1 MRHPGAVDVIDRL
14 LSNDLHTLEFH
25 DAAKAVELTELGA
38 VLALA
43 EHGNP
48 DVRRNLASA
57 LPFLTD
63 EDPTPNAIVD
73 CAIAMS
79 CDPSPDV
86 RDWACCALGTQF
98 RGIDTPELREA
109 LVDRLD
115 DIHTDARCEAMLGL
129 AYRRD
134 PRVLPYIRHALSRPS
149 GQLYQNELIA
159 AGAFSDP
166 ELHDLVLRH
175 VPGWPT
181 AQANATADV
190 VRRLTDP
197 DGPGDDVFDGVAEL
211 YRRRAYGLGDGDSLK
226 WWRIMDEMLDI
237 APYRAEEFM
246 AATSQRLADD
256 ERGLDELLHR
266 SGLT

>member
-1 MRHPGAVDVIDRL
+1 VDVIGRL
-14 LSNDLHTLEFH
+14 LSGDIHTLEFH
-25 DAAKAVELTELGA
+25 DLAKAVELTELGA

-43 EHGNP
+43 EHRNP

-63 EDPTPNAIVD
+63 EDPTPDAIVD

-79 CDPSPDV
+79 VDVNPDV

-98 RGIDTPELREA
+98 RGIDTPALRAA
-109 LVDRLD
+109 LVARLD
-115 DIHTDARCEAMLGL
+115 DIHTDARCEALLGL

-134 PRVLPYIRHALSRPS
+134 PRALPYIRRPLSRPS
-149 GQLYQNELIA
+149 GQIYQNELIA
-159 AGAFSDP
+159 TGAFSDP
-166 ELHDLVLRH
+166 GMHDLVLRH
-175 VPGWPT
+175 IAGWPS
-181 AQANATADV
+181 AEANATADV

-211 YRRRAYGLGDGDSLK
+211 YRRRAYGLGDGGSLK
-226 WWRIMDEMLDI
+226 WWRIMDEMLDF

-246 AATSQRLADD
+246 AATSQRLTDD
-256 ERGLDELLHR
+256 PRALDELLHR